1 MTFAEAQSLK
11 QATNKTYAEMISKG
25 GTSLLVVQLRALTNN
40 AAKKALDEAGVKGL
54 ESSAFKAVFEQI
66 GKGLGKKSVGKM
78 IPGVSAVI
86 GAAFDISQMNT
97 VISYADV
104 FYNKRFLLEKEQRI
118 NALVYPIDVIVVDDN
133 PGENNE

>member
-1 MTFAEAQSLK
+1 M
-11 QATNKTYAEMISKG
+11 
-25 GTSLLVVQLRALTNN
+25 
-40 AAKKALDEAGVKGL
+40 
-54 ESSAFKAVFEQI
+54 FEQI

-104 FYNKRFLLEKEQRI
+104 FYNKRFLLEKKQRI
-118 NALVYPIDVIVVDDN
+118 NALLYPIDAIIIEDD
-133 PGENNE
+133 PDKHDKDG